1 MSTPLIH
8 TQALSRSAAGRTL
21 LHPVD
26 LSIRGGERIGVHGTS
41 GSGKSVLLRTLALLD
56 WPDGGR
62 LFWQG
67 RAVETA
73 ADIQAYRV
81 QAAYVRQQPVL
92 MPGSVADN
100 LYLPYTLAAYAAR
113 RPDSERTAALLHA
126 IGRDKRFLQ
135 ADSGHL
141 SGGEAQLVCLMRIIQ
156 LEPQVLFLDEPTS
169 ALDPETAA
177 AAEALISH
185 WHDAAPQQRAWVWI
199 SHSPE
204 QLSRISAQVWRVHQG
219 QVEVETGHV

>member
-1 MSTPLIH
+1 M
-8 TQALSRSAAGRTL
+8 
-21 LHPVD
+21 
-26 LSIRGGERIGVHGTS
+26 
-41 GSGKSVLLRTLALLD
+41 LLRTLALLD

-67 RAVETA
+67 RAVGSA
-73 ADIQAYRV
+73 AAIQAYRV

-100 LYLPYTLAAYAAR
+100 LYLPYTLSAYAAR
-113 RPDSERTAALLHA
+113 RPAPARTTALLHA
-126 IGRDKRFLQ
+126 IGRDESFLQ
-135 ADSGHL
+135 ADSSHL

-169 ALDPETAA
+169 ALDPGTAA
-177 AAEALISH
+177 AAEALIAH
-185 WHDAAPQQRAWVWI
+185 WHAAAPQQRAWVWI

-204 QLSRISAQVWRVHQG
+204 QLARISGRVWRVHQG
-219 QVEVETGHV
+219 RVEVETSRV